1 MYAIIKT
8 GGKQY
13 RVQKNDEIYV
23 ELLDAKVGETVVF
36 DEVLMHG
43 DTIGTPLV
51 KGVQVSGTVVKHG
64 KQKKITI
71 FKFKAKKD
79 FRNKKGH
86 RQNYTLVKIEEIGK
100 NKEIRN
106 RYDYSGNQLFIY
118 NSELSKY
125 DYTNCYKELNI
136 QISKFDINIDE
147 LIKLKC
153 KYILSAV
160 KINNYNYKIKF
171 LKVFN
176 DKISCY
182 RIFLYEII

>member
-79 FRNKKGH
+79 YRNKKGH

-100 NKEIRN
+100 ATAAKKPAAKKETTTAA
-106 RYDYSGNQLFIY
+106 
-118 NSELSKY
+118 KKPAAKKA
-125 DYTNCYKELNI
+125 TTAAK
-136 QISKFDINIDE
+136 KPAA
-147 LIKLKC
+147 KK
-153 KYILSAV
+153 
-160 KINNYNYKIKF
+160 
-171 LKVFN
+171 
-176 DKISCY
+176 
-182 RIFLYEII
+182 

>member
-79 FRNKKGH
+79 YRNKKGH

-100 NKEIRN
+100 GTATK
-106 RYDYSGNQLFIY
+106 
-118 NSELSKY
+118 KPAAKKPAA
-125 DYTNCYKELNI
+125 TKATTAA
-136 QISKFDINIDE
+136 K
-147 LIKLKC
+147 KPAAK
-153 KYILSAV
+153 K
-160 KINNYNYKIKF
+160 
-171 LKVFN
+171 
-176 DKISCY
+176 
-182 RIFLYEII
+182 